1 MAENNGEFRK
11 LMKDV
16 DQILIDERQL
26 QARIRELAAEIA
38 ADYEDTEDLLLLCV
52 LKGAYMFLADLS
64 RLLPMPHEV
73 DFMAVSSYGTGTT
86 SSGAVRIVLDLKEDI
101 AGKHVLIV
109 EDIIDSGRTL
119 DYMRRNLLSRAPA
132 SLRICTLLNKPE
144 RREIDVPLDYLG
156 FDIPDEFVVG
166 YGLDFAQRYRNLPF
180 IAVLKPDVFAHLFA
194 SSGDGRLEDE
204 HAE

>member
-1 MAENNGEFRK
+1 MAENENV
-11 LMKDV
+11 LLQDV
-16 DQILIDERQL
+16 KEILIDEEQL
-26 QARIRELAAEIA
+26 KTRIRELAADISREYRS
-38 ADYEDTEDLLLLCV
+38 ADDLLLLCV

-64 RLLPMPHEV
+64 RLVTIPHEV
-73 DFMAVSSYGTGTT
+73 DFMAVSSYGQGTS

-144 RREIDVPLDYLG
+144 RRAIDVPIDYLG

-180 IAVLKPDVFAHLFA
+180 IAVLKPEVFAHLFA
-194 SSGDGRLEDE
+194 TDE
-204 HAE
+204 PVAEELAD